1 MKRRIINITM
11 GVVIMSSLMLGAC
24 GGSTAGPE
32 TAAET
37 SATETAE
44 TAPGEVTETAAATE
58 QSEEAPE
65 TQAEAQ
71 PETTNADDTQFSI
84 NLEGVSTLEDLETRI
99 EEHLAGC
106 IASLNARAEALRKE
120 IDSYDKYCS
129 EKDKVS
135 AFYATVEEE
144 TDAMCIMLRE
154 YSAAY
159 ARMIL
164 DSDMSDEDKYRAV
177 DGINDCIYDDA
188 CDEINDKIYEGLMDD
203 MNDHFYE
210 GVLKDGEDT
219 VEYSEWYDVCSDE
232 YSQWYDTASEV
243 YSTYY
248 DASSDIYSFYHDMSG
263 ELYSGD
269 LDRAEKIYSRFIEK
283 IEKKKNT
290 GNAAEGTSDAVFDTT
305 LRDAAT
311 TEELEDVVEAHVSE
325 CIQALNK
332 EWSDLSAKTDTYD
345 KYTENAEE
353 VEHFHK
359 HIEDA
364 TDQILQMI
372 SGYGVI
378 YADLIMASDSSDKDK
393 YNAME
398 DLRDCI
404 YDDACDMVKD
414 DIYEEL
420 LGNVKDYYYEGIIK
434 DAKDAIEYKEW
445 SNARSDAYDW
455 WSDAR
460 GEVYDSWSD
469 TRADLYDFC
478 SDVRSELYSG
488 DIDKANK
495 EIRKF
500 EKSLG
505 TAEAARANAADDT
518 TKAAEETETAAEA
531 ETAAETE
538 APADTESSSDIRP
551 EFKAAM
557 DEYEAFYDQYCDFM
571 KKYKENPSDLEL
583 AKESLDMYAKLG
595 DMQESFDAWEDKDLN
610 DAELKYYLEV
620 TTRIEQKLIDVM

>member
-1 MKRRIINITM
+1 MKHRIISIAICAVM
-11 GVVIMSSLMLGAC
+11 MSSLMLGAC
-24 GGSTAGPE
+24 GKSSAAPETSAETVAAE

-37 SATETAE
+37 ASVENAQ
-44 TAPGEVTETAAATE
+44 ATE
-58 QSEEAPE
+58 QPE
-65 TQAEAQ
+65 TDAKAQKEKINAEYS
-71 PETTNADDTQFSI
+71 QFSI
-84 NLEGVSTLEDLETRI
+84 DLEGVTTLDDLEKRI

-106 IASLNARAEALRKE
+106 IDSLNARAEELRNE

-135 AFYATVEEE
+135 DFYKTVEEE

-164 DSDMSDEDKYRAV
+164 DSEMSDKDKYKAV
-177 DGINDCIYDDA
+177 DGINDYIYDDA
-188 CDEINDKIYEGLMDD
+188 CDEINDRIYDGLMDD
-203 MNDHFYE
+203 MNEHFYE
-210 GVLKDGEDT
+210 GVLEDGKDSAQ
-219 VEYSEWYDVCSDE
+219 YSEWYDVCSDE

-248 DASSDIYSFYHDMSG
+248 DASSDIYAFYYDLAG

-283 IEKKKNT
+283 IEKKKNA
-290 GNAAEGTSDAVFDTT
+290 GNASENASDAVFDTA
-305 LRDAAT
+305 LRDASTAQ
-311 TEELEDVVEAHVSE
+311 ELEDVVETHVSE

-332 EWSDLSAKTDTYD
+332 EWSDLAAKTDTYD
-345 KYTENAEE
+345 KYTENVDA
-353 VEHFHK
+353 VEDFHQ

-364 TDQILQMI
+364 TRQILQMI
-372 SGYGVI
+372 SAYGVR
-378 YADLIMASDSSDKDK
+378 YADLIMASDASDRDK

-404 YDDACDMVKD
+404 YDDACEMVKD
-414 DIYEEL
+414 DIYEDL

-434 DAKDAIEYKEW
+434 DAKKDIEYKEW
-445 SNARSDAYDW
+445 SDARSDAYDW

-460 GEVYDSWSD
+460 SEVYDAWSD
-469 TRADLYDFC
+469 TRSDLYDFC
-478 SDVRSELYSG
+478 SDVRSDLYSG

-500 EKSLG
+500 EKSIGG
-505 TAEAARANAADDT
+505 TEASAANAADDT
-518 TKAAEETETAAEA
+518 SKAAEETEAA
-531 ETAAETE
+531 
-538 APADTESSSDIRP
+538 ADTESSSDIHP

-571 KKYKENPSDLEL
+571 KKYKDNPTDTEL
-583 AKESLDMYAKLG
+583 VKESLDMYAKLG
-595 DMQESFDAWEDKDLN
+595 EMQESFDAWEDKDLN
-610 DAELKYYLEV
+610 DAEMKYYMEV
-620 TTRIEQKLIDVM
+620 TNRIEQKLIDVM